1 MGRRGAQFGV
11 SRGVLA
17 GNGVPSDGVAS
28 SAPEQRTVT
37 EFNNVLTIIG
47 AITSQVVLIT
57 AVLYYFG
64 WVYNQSYFGYFG
76 IPNSLLEYGTADYV
90 LRSIDVT
97 FRPFLYLVFAALVSF
112 AFHRLMMV
120 PALIKTTSDL
130 PLVQNTVISGT
141 IDPAT
146 SPRSTRPAGLGRAVG
161 SVVGWA
167 RALGHW
173 RLGPSGIRR
182 LIGLFQAVALVLA
195 GAAFAGLIFPEQF
208 GASLGLFLP
217 LSLMLSASLLGY
229 TAYVRSM
236 YPDVFAAV
244 NLPWRITPSR
254 TYYLILLALG
264 LMAGLWVVGV
274 YGHYVGTR
282 IATNI
287 AAQIPNRSGVVV
299 YSTERIALNGPGI
312 DVREIALPDTKYQ
325 YQYTGLRLLVRAQ
338 DKLLLLPANWQRGR
352 DRVLVLQD
360 DDSIRIDIAAR

>member
-1 MGRRGAQFGV
+1 M
-11 SRGVLA
+11 
-17 GNGVPSDGVAS
+17 
-28 SAPEQRTVT
+28 T

-76 IPNSLLEYGTADYV
+76 IHNSLLGYGTADYV

-120 PALIKTTSDL
+120 PALIRTTSDL
-130 PLVQNTVISGT
+130 SLVQNTAISGTT

-195 GAAFAGLIFPEQF
+195 GAAFARLIFPEQF

-217 LSLMLSASLLGY
+217 LSLMLS
-229 TAYVRSM
+229 
-236 YPDVFAAV
+236 
-244 NLPWRITPSR
+244 
-254 TYYLILLALG
+254 
-264 LMAGLWVVGV
+264 
-274 YGHYVGTR
+274 
-282 IATNI
+282 
-287 AAQIPNRSGVVV
+287 
-299 YSTERIALNGPGI
+299 
-312 DVREIALPDTKYQ
+312 
-325 YQYTGLRLLVRAQ
+325 
-338 DKLLLLPANWQRGR
+338 
-352 DRVLVLQD
+352 
-360 DDSIRIDIAAR
+360 